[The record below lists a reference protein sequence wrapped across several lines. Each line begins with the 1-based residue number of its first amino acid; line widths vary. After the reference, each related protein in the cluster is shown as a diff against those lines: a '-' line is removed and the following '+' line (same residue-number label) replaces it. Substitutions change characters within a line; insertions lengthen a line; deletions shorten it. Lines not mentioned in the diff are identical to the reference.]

1 MARWYVARGY
11 EVLDRNWRC
20 PQGEVDL
27 VLHRQGTVVFCEVKT
42 RSSGRFG
49 SPLEAVGRDK
59 QRRLRRLA
67 VAWLAEHRG
76 THPQVRFDVAAVTG
90 ARVQVVQGA
99 F

>member
-1 MARWYVARGY
+1 MRWYVARGF

-20 PQGEVDL
+20 PRGEIDL
-27 VLHRQGTVVFCEVKT
+27 VLCRHGTVVFCEVKT
-42 RSSGRFG
+42 RSSDRFG

-67 VAWLAEHRG
+67 SVWLAGRPG
-76 THPQVRFDVAAVTG
+76 FYASVRFDVAAVTG
-90 ARVQVVQGA
+90 ARVQVVEGA